1 MKIPPDFTIELL
13 ILNIHL
19 WLIVDRLKQFN
30 TKRANNLAS
39 LLEKMFQN
47 HVGDLLGSLNI
58 KKLAVTTRNFQ

>member
-30 TKRANNLAS
+30 TKRANNLAG
-39 LLEKMFQN
+39 LL
-47 HVGDLLGSLNI
+47 
-58 KKLAVTTRNFQ
+58 